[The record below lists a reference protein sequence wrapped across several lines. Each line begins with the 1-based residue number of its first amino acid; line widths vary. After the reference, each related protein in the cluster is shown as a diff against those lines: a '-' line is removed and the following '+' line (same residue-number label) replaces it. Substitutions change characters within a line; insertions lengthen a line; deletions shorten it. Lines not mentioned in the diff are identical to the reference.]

1 MKKQVTDNLSKDLEK
16 ISAIDNKKV
25 LEIMNSS
32 IDGLSISSVNNRI
45 KKYGLNEIA
54 KEKHQS
60 PLIRFINNFKDPLVI
75 LLIVL
80 GIVSYITGD
89 IRATIM
95 IVVMIFLGVIL
106 RFLQENKADNAAQK
120 LKAMVSNKTTVIRN
134 NKEMDVYIKDIVPGD
149 IIKLG
154 AGDMIPADIR
164 ILSSKDLSINQSALT
179 GESLPVDKHAEAKN
193 KNSDNLFEINNLC
206 FLGSNVVS
214 GIAKGIV
221 INTGSRTHF
230 GMLAKSVVSAQT
242 ITNFDKG
249 IKSFSWLMIKFIL
262 IMTPI
267 VFLVNGLSK
276 GDWLEATLFA
286 MAVAVGLT
294 PEMLPMIV
302 SVNLSKG
309 AVMMSQKKV
318 IVKKLNSIQ
327 NFGAMDILCTDK
339 TGTITEGKIILERHL
354 DVKGN
359 TSLKV
364 LKYGYLNSYFHT
376 SLKNLLDDAILEH
389 GEEEKILPDKE
400 EYNKVDEIPFD
411 FIRKRLSVV
420 IENSGK
426 KILICKGA
434 LEEVITCC
442 NKVEINSKIVSM
454 KEEHEKS
461 IKYLANK
468 LNNEGFREVAIA
480 YKEIDDNRRV
490 YDTKDENN
498 LTLLGFLSFLDPPKE
513 TTKEA
518 LTRLNALGVNV
529 KILTGDNEV
538 VTSYVCKEV
547 NLKERGILLGPEI
560 EKMTDEDLQKV
571 VENIG
576 IYARLAPDHKERI
589 IKALKNNNHVV
600 GFMGDGIND
609 APALKTSDIGIS
621 VDSAVDI
628 AKESSDIILLD
639 NSLLVLEQGV
649 IEGRRVFGN
658 INKYIK
664 MAASSNFGN
673 MFSVIVASAFLPF
686 LPLLPIQVLLNN
698 LLYDFSQTTIPSD
711 KVDTEWLKKP
721 RKWEINSIKKFI
733 LLIGPISSIF
743 DCITFVALLYLFN
756 CFHNPELFHTGWFI
770 VSICTQTIIIHIIR
784 TNKIPF
790 IQSRASNPLIIST
803 ILIIALSIILTM
815 TSFSDTLGFVKLP
828 LLFWPFLLILIICY
842 VVLTQIIKNIYNK
855 KYEY

>member
-1 MKKQVTDNLSKDLEK
+1 MKKQIIENLTKDLVK
-16 ISAIDNKKV
+16 ISELNNEKV
-25 LEIMNSS
+25 LEIMNSN
-32 IDGLSISSVNNRI
+32 IDGLSIASVNKRI
-45 KKYGLNEIA
+45 GRYGSNEIA
-54 KEKHQS
+54 KEKHKS
-60 PLIRFINNFKDPLVI
+60 PFIKFISNFKDPLVI
-75 LLIVL
+75 LLMVL
-80 GIVSYITGD
+80 GVVSYITGD

-95 IVVMIFLGVIL
+95 ILVMIFLGVIL

-120 LKAMVSNKTTVIRN
+120 LKAMVSNKTTVIRDK
-134 NKEMDVYIKDIVPGD
+134 KEIDVHIKNIVPGD

-179 GESLPVDKHAEAKN
+179 GESLPVDKHADAKN
-193 KNSDNLFEINNLC
+193 KDTDNLFEISNLC

-214 GIAKGIV
+214 GIAIGIV

-230 GMLAKSVVSAQT
+230 GMLAKSVVNAQT

-309 AVMMSQKKV
+309 AVMMSKKKV
-318 IVKKLNSIQ
+318 IVKRLDSIQ

-339 TGTITEGKIILERHL
+339 TGTITQGKIILERHL

-359 TSLKV
+359 SSLEV

-389 GEEEKILPDKE
+389 GEEEKILTDKN
-400 EYNKVDEIPFD
+400 EYSKVDEVPFD

-442 NKVEINSKIVSM
+442 DKVEIDSKIISM
-454 KEEHEKS
+454 EEEHKKS
-461 IKYLANK
+461 IKSLANN

-480 YKEIDDNRRV
+480 YKELNDNKRT
-490 YDTKDENN
+490 YDTKDEND
-498 LTLLGFLSFLDPPKE
+498 LILLGFLSFLDPPKE
-513 TTKEA
+513 TAKEA
-518 LTRLNALGVNV
+518 LTRLNNLGVNV

-547 NLKERGILLGPEI
+547 NLKEQGILLGPDI
-560 EKMTDEDLQKV
+560 EKMTDEKLQKV
-571 VENIG
+571 VEDIG
-576 IYARLAPDHKERI
+576 IFARLAPNHKERI

-609 APALKTSDIGIS
+609 APALKTADIGIS

-628 AKESSDIILLD
+628 AKESSNIILLD

-673 MFSVIVASAFLPF
+673 MFSVIIASAFLPF
-686 LPLLPIQVLLNN
+686 LPLLPIQVLVNN
-698 LLYDFSQTTIPSD
+698 LLYDFSQTTIPTD
-711 KVDTEWLKKP
+711 KVDNEWLKKP

-743 DCITFVALLYLFN
+743 DCITFIALIYLFN
-756 CFHNPELFHTGWFI
+756 CLHNPELFHTGWFI

-784 TNKIPF
+784 TKKIPF
-790 IQSRASNPLIIST
+790 IQSRASTPLIIST
-803 ILIIALSIILTM
+803 FLIIALSILLTM
-815 TSFSDTLGFVKLP
+815 SSFSDTLGFVKLP
-828 LLFWPFLLILIICY
+828 LLFWPFLIILIICY
-842 VVLTQIIKNIYNK
+842 VILTQIVKNIYNK